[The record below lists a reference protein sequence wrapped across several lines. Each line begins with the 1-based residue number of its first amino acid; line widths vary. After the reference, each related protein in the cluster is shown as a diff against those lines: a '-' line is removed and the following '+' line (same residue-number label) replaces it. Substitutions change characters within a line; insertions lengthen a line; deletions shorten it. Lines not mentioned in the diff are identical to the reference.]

1 MPALK
6 LDMLTRRSVARR
18 LGLMLAAVAAAPVAS
33 AATYPTHRVKI
44 ITTVA
49 AGGTV
54 DVLARLIA
62 EKLSESLG
70 QSFYVEDMPGGGGK
84 MGAAAAARSAPDGYT
99 LLFVFNSFIT
109 DISLYS
115 EVPYDPIKDFAP
127 VTLVATSPYVLVV
140 PPSLGVR
147 SVQELLTLVKGN
159 PGKYSYAAPGNL
171 VDEMF
176 RLANGLNMVRVPF
189 NSAPPAIASTIGGF
203 TQMAFTSIGA
213 AVPNINA
220 GKLLALAVTSHKR
233 LVALPQVPTLTEAGV
248 PEAEASFM
256 QGVVVPAATPKE
268 IIGRLQSEIAR
279 IVALPDIVGKLTAL
293 GLEPVANKPEQF
305 GAYIKSE
312 IARWGDI
319 IRRSNL
325 KVE

>member
-1 MPALK
+1 
-6 LDMLTRRSVARR
+6 MLTRRSVVHQ
-18 LGLMLAAVAAAPVAS
+18 LLSLAALSAAS
-33 AATYPTHRVKI
+33 AAGAETIRRV
-44 ITTVA
+44 
-49 AGGTV
+49 GQRSSRLSRLCGTV

-62 EKLSESLG
+62 QKLSESWG
-70 QSFYVEDMPGGGGK
+70 QNFYVENIPGGGGK
-84 MGAAAAARSAPDGYT
+84 MGAAAAARSSPDGYT
-99 LLFVFNSFIT
+99 ILFVFNSFIT

-115 EVPYDPIKDFAP
+115 DVPYDPIQDFAP

-140 PPSLGVR
+140 SPSLGVH
-147 SVQELLTLVKGN
+147 SVQELLSLVKAN

-176 RLANGLNMVRVPF
+176 RLSNG
-189 NSAPPAIASTIGGF
+189 PAIASTIGGF

-220 GKLLALAVTSHKR
+220 GKLQALAVTSRKR
-233 LVALPQVPTLTEAGV
+233 LAALPDVPTLAEAGL
-248 PEAEASFM
+248 PEPEASFM

-268 IIGRLQSEIAR
+268 IVKRLQSEIAR
-279 IVALPDIVGKLTAL
+279 IVALPDVVEKLTAL
-293 GLEPVANKPEQF
+293 GLVPVADTPEEF
-305 GAYIKSE
+305 GAYLRSE

>member
-1 MPALK
+1 MF
-6 LDMLTRRSVARR
+6 TRRRVVQRFGAS
-18 LGLMLAAVAAAPVAS
+18 LAALAAASVAS
-33 AATYPTHRVKI
+33 ADTYPTHRVKI

-49 AGGTV
+49 PGGTV

-62 EKLSESLG
+62 QKLSENFG
-70 QSFYVEDMPGGGGK
+70 QIFYVEDIPGGGGK
-84 MGAAAAARSAPDGYT
+84 MGAAEAARSTPDGYT
-99 LLFVFNSFIT
+99 ILFVFNSFIT

-115 EVPYDPIKDFAP
+115 DVPYDPIKDFAP
-127 VTLVATSPYVLVV
+127 VTLVATSPYVLMV
-140 PPSLGVR
+140 PPSLGVH
-147 SVQELLTLVKGN
+147 SVQELLSLLKAN

-176 RLANGLNMVRVPF
+176 RLSNGLDIVRVPF

-213 AVPNINA
+213 AVPSINA
-220 GKLLALAVTSHKR
+220 GKLQALAVTSHKR
-233 LVALPQVPTLTEAGV
+233 SPALPDVPALAEAGL
-248 PEAEASFM
+248 PEQEASFM
-256 QGVVVPAATPKE
+256 QGVLVPAATPKE
-268 IIGRLQSEIAR
+268 IIDRLQSEIAH
-279 IVALPDIVGKLTAL
+279 IVALPDIVEKLTTL
-293 GLEPVANKPEQF
+293 GLEPVADTPGEF

>member
-1 MPALK
+1 
-6 LDMLTRRSVARR
+6 MLTRRSLGRR
-18 LGLMLAAVAAAPVAS
+18 LGVILAAVAAAPVAS
-33 AATYPTHRVKI
+33 AASYPARRVKI

-54 DVLARLIA
+54 DVLARLVA
-62 EKLSESLG
+62 EKLSERLG
-70 QSFYVEDMPGGGGK
+70 QNFYVEDMPGGGGK

-109 DISLYS
+109 DISLYR

-147 SVQELLTLVKGN
+147 SVQELLALVKGN

-176 RLANGLNMVRVPF
+176 RLANELDIVRVPF

-233 LVALPQVPTLTEAGV
+233 LAALPQVPTLAEAGV

-268 IIGRLQSEIAR
+268 IISRLQSEIAG
-279 IVALPDIVGKLTAL
+279 IVALPDIVEKLTAL
-293 GLEPVANKPEQF
+293 GLEPVADKPEEF
-305 GAYIKSE
+305 GAYIRSE
-312 IARWGDI
+312 IGRWGDI

>member
-1 MPALK
+1 
-6 LDMLTRRSVARR
+6 MLTRRSVVHQ
-18 LGLMLAAVAAAPVAS
+18 LVSLAALSAASVAS
-33 AATYPTHRVKI
+33 TAETYPTRRVKI

-49 AGGTV
+49 PGGTV

-62 EKLSESLG
+62 QKLSESLG
-70 QSFYVEDMPGGGGK
+70 QNFYVEDMPGGGGK

-99 LLFVFNSFIT
+99 ILFVFNSFIT

-115 EVPYDPIKDFAP
+115 DVPYDPIKDFTP
-127 VTLVATSPYVLVV
+127 VTLVATSPYVLMV
-140 PPSLGVR
+140 PPSLGVH
-147 SVQELLTLVKGN
+147 SVQELLSLVRAN

-176 RLANGLNMVRVPF
+176 RLSNGLDIVRVPF

-213 AVPNINA
+213 AVPNIKA
-220 GKLLALAVTSHKR
+220 GKLQPLAVTSRKR
-233 LVALPQVPTLTEAGV
+233 LAALPDVPTLTEAGL
-248 PEAEASFM
+248 PEPEASFM
-256 QGVVVPAATPKE
+256 QGVVVPAGTPKE
-268 IIGRLQSEIAR
+268 IVKRLQNEIAR
-279 IVALPDIVGKLTAL
+279 IVALPDVVEKLTAL
-293 GLEPVANKPEQF
+293 GLEPVADTPEEF

-319 IRRSNL
+319 IRRSSL

>member
-1 MPALK
+1 
-6 LDMLTRRSVARR
+6 MLSRRSVVGQFGA
-18 LGLMLAAVAAAPVAS
+18 GLAALATRSVANAE
-33 AATYPTHRVKI
+33 TYPTHRVKI

-62 EKLSESLG
+62 QKLSESLG
-70 QSFYVEDMPGGGGK
+70 QNFYVEDIPGGGGK

-99 LLFVFNSFIT
+99 ILFVFNSFIT
-109 DISLYS
+109 DVSLYS
-115 EVPYDPIKDFAP
+115 DVPYDPIKDFAP

-140 PPSLGVR
+140 PPSLGIQ
-147 SVQELLTLVKGN
+147 SVQELLSLVKAN

-176 RLANGLNMVRVPF
+176 RLSNGLDIVRVPF

-220 GKLLALAVTSHKR
+220 QKLQALAVTSHKR
-233 LVALPQVPTLTEAGV
+233 SAALPDVPTLAEAGL
-248 PEAEASFM
+248 PEHEASFM
-256 QGVVVPAATPKE
+256 QGVMVPAATPKE
-268 IIGRLQSEIAR
+268 IIKRLQSEIAH
-279 IVALPDIVGKLTAL
+279 IVALPDVIEKLTAL
-293 GLEPVANKPEQF
+293 GVEPVADTPEEF
-305 GAYIKSE
+305 GAYIRSE

-319 IRRSNL
+319 IHRSNL

>member
-1 MPALK
+1 MPS
-6 LDMLTRRSVARR
+6 RRSVVHQFGAS
-18 LGLMLAAVAAAPVAS
+18 LAALAAGSVANAE
-33 AATYPTHRVKI
+33 TYPTHRVKI

-49 AGGTV
+49 PGGTV

-62 EKLSESLG
+62 QKLSESL
-70 QSFYVEDMPGGGGK
+70 QQNFYVEDIPGGGGK

-109 DISLYS
+109 DVSLYS
-115 EVPYDPIKDFAP
+115 DVPYDPIKDFAP

-140 PPSLGVR
+140 PPSLGVH
-147 SVQELLTLVKGN
+147 SVQELLSLVRAN
-159 PGKYSYAAPGNL
+159 PGKYNYAAPGNL

-176 RLANGLNMVRVPF
+176 RLLNGLDIVRVPF

-220 GKLLALAVTSHKR
+220 GKLQALAVTSHNR
-233 LVALPQVPTLTEAGV
+233 SAALSDVPTLAEAGL
-248 PEAEASFM
+248 PEHEASFM
-256 QGVVVPAATPKE
+256 QGVVVPAATPKDVVM
-268 IIGRLQSEIAR
+268 RLQSEIAR
-279 IVALPDIVGKLTAL
+279 IVGLPDVIEKLTAL
-293 GLEPVANKPEQF
+293 GVEPVADTPEEF
-305 GAYIKSE
+305 GAYIRSE

>member
-1 MPALK
+1 MPS
-6 LDMLTRRSVARR
+6 RRSVVHQFGAS
-18 LGLMLAAVAAAPVAS
+18 LAALAAGSVANAE
-33 AATYPTHRVKI
+33 TYPTHRVKI

-49 AGGTV
+49 PGGTV

-62 EKLSESLG
+62 QKLSESL
-70 QSFYVEDMPGGGGK
+70 QQNFYVEDIPGGGGK

-99 LLFVFNSFIT
+99 ILFVFNSFIT
-109 DISLYS
+109 DISLHS
-115 EVPYDPIKDFAP
+115 DVPYDPLKDFAP

-140 PPSLGVR
+140 SPSLGVH
-147 SVQELLTLVKGN
+147 SVQELLSLVRAN

-176 RLANGLNMVRVPF
+176 RLSNALDIVRVPF

-203 TQMAFTSIGA
+203 TQMAFTSMGV
-213 AVPNINA
+213 AVPHIKA
-220 GKLLALAVTSHKR
+220 GKLQALAVTSHKR
-233 LVALPQVPTLTEAGV
+233 SAALPDVPTLAEAGL
-248 PEAEASFM
+248 PEHEASFM

-268 IIGRLQSEIAR
+268 IVKQLRSEIAR
-279 IVALPDIVGKLTAL
+279 IVTLPDVIEKLTAL
-293 GLEPVANKPEQF
+293 GLEPVADSPEEF

-325 KVE
+325 RVE

>member
-1 MPALK
+1 
-6 LDMLTRRSVARR
+6 
-18 LGLMLAAVAAAPVAS
+18 
-33 AATYPTHRVKI
+33 
-44 ITTVA
+44 
-49 AGGTV
+49 
-54 DVLARLIA
+54 
-62 EKLSESLG
+62 
-70 QSFYVEDMPGGGGK
+70 

-115 EVPYDPIKDFAP
+115 DVPYDPIKDFAP

-140 PPSLGVR
+140 PPSLGVS
-147 SVQELLTLVKGN
+147 SVQELLALVKGN
-159 PGKYSYAAPGNL
+159 PGTFSYAAPGNL

-203 TQMAFTSIGA
+203 TQMAFTSVGA
-213 AVPNINA
+213 AVPNINS

-233 LVALPQVPTLTEAGV
+233 LAALPQVPTLAEAGV

-256 QGVVVPAATPKE
+256 QGVVVPTATPKE
-268 IIGRLQSEIAR
+268 IITRLQSEIAR
-279 IVALPDIVGKLTAL
+279 IVALPGIIEKLTAL
-293 GLEPVANKPEQF
+293 GLEPVANKPEEF
-305 GAYIKSE
+305 GAYIRSE

-319 IRRSNL
+319 IRKSNL
-325 KVE
+325 KIE

>member
-1 MPALK
+1 MPS
-6 LDMLTRRSVARR
+6 RRSVVHQFGAS
-18 LGLMLAAVAAAPVAS
+18 LAALAAGSVANAE
-33 AATYPTHRVKI
+33 TYPTHRVKI

-49 AGGTV
+49 PGGTV

-62 EKLSESLG
+62 QKLSESL
-70 QSFYVEDMPGGGGK
+70 QQNFYVEDIPGGGGK

-109 DISLYS
+109 DVSLYS
-115 EVPYDPIKDFAP
+115 DVPYDPIKDFAP

-140 PPSLGVR
+140 PPSLGVH
-147 SVQELLTLVKGN
+147 SVQELLSLLRAN

-176 RLANGLNMVRVPF
+176 RLSNGLDIVRVPF

-220 GKLLALAVTSHKR
+220 GKLQALAVTSHNR
-233 LVALPQVPTLTEAGV
+233 SAALSDVPTLAEAGL
-248 PEAEASFM
+248 PEHEASFM
-256 QGVVVPAATPKE
+256 QGVVVPAATPKDVVM
-268 IIGRLQSEIAR
+268 RLQSEIAR
-279 IVALPDIVGKLTAL
+279 IVALPDVIEKLTAL
-293 GLEPVANKPEQF
+293 GVEPVADTPEEF
-305 GAYIKSE
+305 GAYVRSE

>member
-1 MPALK
+1 
-6 LDMLTRRSVARR
+6 MLTRRNLARR
-18 LGLMLAAVAAAPVAS
+18 LGVMLAALAATPLAR
-33 AATYPTHRVKI
+33 AATYPTRRVKI

-115 EVPYDPIKDFAP
+115 DVPYDPIKDFAP

-147 SVQELLTLVKGN
+147 SVQDLLALVKAN

-233 LVALPQVPTLTEAGV
+233 LAALPQVPTLAEARV

-256 QGVVVPAATPKE
+256 QGVVVPAGTPTE

-279 IVALPDIVGKLTAL
+279 IVMLPDMVEKLTAL
-293 GLEPVANKPEQF
+293 GLEPVADKPEEF
-305 GAYIKSE
+305 GAYIRSE

>member
-1 MPALK
+1 MA
-6 LDMLTRRSVARR
+6 TRRDVVRYFGTS
-18 LGLMLAAVAAAPVAS
+18 LAALATSSIAS
-33 AATYPTHRVKI
+33 AETYPTHRVKI
-44 ITTVA
+44 IATVA
-49 AGGTV
+49 PGGTV

-62 EKLSESLG
+62 QKLSESFG
-70 QSFYVEDMPGGGGK
+70 RNFYVEDIPGGGGK

-99 LLFVFNSFIT
+99 ILFVFNSFIT
-109 DISLYS
+109 NISLHS
-115 EVPYDPIKDFAP
+115 DVPYDPLKDFAP

-140 PPSLGVR
+140 SPSLGVH
-147 SVQELLTLVKGN
+147 SVQELLSLVRAN

-176 RLANGLNMVRVPF
+176 RLSNALDIVRVPF

-203 TQMAFTSIGA
+203 TQMAFTSMGV
-213 AVPNINA
+213 AVPHIKA
-220 GKLLALAVTSHKR
+220 GKLQALAVTSHKR
-233 LVALPQVPTLTEAGV
+233 SAALPDVPTLAEAGL
-248 PEAEASFM
+248 PEHEASFM

-268 IIGRLQSEIAR
+268 IVKQLRSEIAR
-279 IVALPDIVGKLTAL
+279 IVSLPDVIEKLTAL
-293 GLEPVANKPEQF
+293 GLEPVADSPEEF

-325 KVE
+325 RVE

>member
-1 MPALK
+1 MP
-6 LDMLTRRSVARR
+6 TRRSVVHQFGA
-18 LGLMLAAVAAAPVAS
+18 GLAALAVGSVANAE
-33 AATYPTHRVKI
+33 TYPTHRVKI

-49 AGGTV
+49 PGGTV

-62 EKLSESLG
+62 QKLSESL
-70 QSFYVEDMPGGGGK
+70 QQNFYVEDIPGGGGK

-109 DISLYS
+109 DVSLYS
-115 EVPYDPIKDFAP
+115 DVPYDPIKDFAP

-140 PPSLGVR
+140 PPSLGVH
-147 SVQELLTLVKGN
+147 SVQELLSLLRAN

-176 RLANGLNMVRVPF
+176 RLSNRLDIVRVPF

-220 GKLLALAVTSHKR
+220 RKLQALAVTSHKR
-233 LVALPQVPTLTEAGV
+233 SAALPDVPTLAEAGL
-248 PEAEASFM
+248 PEHEASFM

-268 IIGRLQSEIAR
+268 IIKRLQSEIAR
-279 IVALPDIVGKLTAL
+279 IVALPDVIEKLAAL
-293 GLEPVANKPEQF
+293 GVEPVADTPEEF
-305 GAYIKSE
+305 GAYIRSE
-312 IARWGDI
+312 IVRWGDV
-319 IRRSNL
+319 IRRSNF

>member
-1 MPALK
+1 MP
-6 LDMLTRRSVARR
+6 TRRSIVHQFGAS
-18 LGLMLAAVAAAPVAS
+18 LAALAAGPVAS
-33 AATYPTHRVKI
+33 AETYPTHRVKI

-49 AGGTV
+49 PGGTV

-62 EKLSESLG
+62 QKLSESLG
-70 QSFYVEDMPGGGGK
+70 QNFYVEDIPGGGGK

-109 DISLYS
+109 DVSLYS
-115 EVPYDPIKDFAP
+115 DVPYDPITDFAP

-140 PPSLGVR
+140 PPSLGVH
-147 SVQELLTLVKGN
+147 SVQGLLSLVRAN
-159 PGKYSYAAPGNL
+159 PGKYTYAAPGNL

-176 RLANGLNMVRVPF
+176 RLSNGLDIVRVPF

-220 GKLLALAVTSHKR
+220 GKLQALAVTSHNR
-233 LVALPQVPTLTEAGV
+233 STALPEIPTLAEAGL
-248 PEAEASFM
+248 PEHEASFM

-268 IIGRLQSEIAR
+268 IVKRLRSEIAC
-279 IVALPDIVGKLTAL
+279 IVALPDVVEKLTAL
-293 GLEPVANKPEQF
+293 GLVPVADTPEEF
-305 GAYIKSE
+305 GAYIRSE
-312 IARWGDI
+312 IGRWGDI

>member
-1 MPALK
+1 
-6 LDMLTRRSVARR
+6 MLTRRSVVHQFVAS
-18 LGLMLAAVAAAPVAS
+18 LALLAAGSVAS
-33 AATYPTHRVKI
+33 AETYPTRRVKI

-49 AGGTV
+49 PGGTV

-62 EKLSESLG
+62 QKLSESLG
-70 QSFYVEDMPGGGGK
+70 QNFYVEDIPGAGGK

-99 LLFVFNSFIT
+99 ILFVFNSFIT

-115 EVPYDPIKDFAP
+115 DVPYDPIKDFAP

-140 PPSLGVR
+140 PPSLGVH
-147 SVQELLTLVKGN
+147 SVQELLSLLKAN

-176 RLANGLNMVRVPF
+176 RLSNGLDIVRVPF

-220 GKLLALAVTSHKR
+220 GKLRALAVTSHKR
-233 LVALPQVPTLTEAGV
+233 SVALPDVPTLAEAGL
-248 PEAEASFM
+248 PEHEASFM

-268 IIGRLQSEIAR
+268 IVERLQSAIAR
-279 IVALPDIVGKLTAL
+279 IVALPDVVEKLTAL
-293 GLEPVANKPEQF
+293 GLEPVADTPEEF
-305 GAYIKSE
+305 GAYIRSE
-312 IARWGDI
+312 IARWGDV

-325 KVE
+325 KLE

>member
-1 MPALK
+1 
-6 LDMLTRRSVARR
+6 MLTRRSVVHQ
-18 LGLMLAAVAAAPVAS
+18 LVSLAALSAAS
-33 AATYPTHRVKI
+33 AASTAETYPTRRVKI

-49 AGGTV
+49 PGGTV

-62 EKLSESLG
+62 QKLSESLG
-70 QSFYVEDMPGGGGK
+70 QNFYVEDMPGGGGK

-99 LLFVFNSFIT
+99 ILFVFNSFIT

-115 EVPYDPIKDFAP
+115 DVPYDPIKDFTP
-127 VTLVATSPYVLVV
+127 VTLVATSPYVLMV
-140 PPSLGVR
+140 PPSLGVH
-147 SVQELLTLVKGN
+147 SVQELLSLVRAN

-176 RLANGLNMVRVPF
+176 RLSNGLDIVRVPF

-220 GKLLALAVTSHKR
+220 GKLQALAVTSHNR
-233 LVALPQVPTLTEAGV
+233 STALPEIPTLAEAGL
-248 PEAEASFM
+248 PEHEASFM

-268 IIGRLQSEIAR
+268 IVKRLQSEIAR
-279 IVALPDIVGKLTAL
+279 IVALPDVIEKLTAL
-293 GLEPVANKPEQF
+293 GVEPVADTPEEF
-305 GAYIKSE
+305 GAYIRSE
-312 IARWGDI
+312 IVRWGDI

>member
-1 MPALK
+1 MA
-6 LDMLTRRSVARR
+6 TRRDVVRYFGTS
-18 LGLMLAAVAAAPVAS
+18 LAALATSSIAS
-33 AATYPTHRVKI
+33 AETYPTHRVKI

-62 EKLSESLG
+62 QKLSESLG
-70 QSFYVEDMPGGGGK
+70 QNFYVEDIPGGGGK

-99 LLFVFNSFIT
+99 ILFVFNSFIT
-109 DISLYS
+109 DISLHS
-115 EVPYDPIKDFAP
+115 DVPYDPLKDFAP

-140 PPSLGVR
+140 SPSLGVH
-147 SVQELLTLVKGN
+147 SVQELLSLVKAN

-176 RLANGLNMVRVPF
+176 RLSNALDIVRVPF

-203 TQMAFTSIGA
+203 TQMAFTSMGV
-213 AVPNINA
+213 AVPHIKA
-220 GKLLALAVTSHKR
+220 GKLQALAVTSHKR
-233 LVALPQVPTLTEAGV
+233 SAALPDVPTLAEAGL
-248 PEAEASFM
+248 PEHEASFM

-268 IIGRLQSEIAR
+268 IVKRLRSEIAR
-279 IVALPDIVGKLTAL
+279 IVALPDVIEKLTAL
-293 GLEPVANKPEQF
+293 GLEPVADSPEEF

-325 KVE
+325 RVE

>member
-1 MPALK
+1 
-6 LDMLTRRSVARR
+6 MLTRRSVVHQ
-18 LGLMLAAVAAAPVAS
+18 LVSLAALSAAS
-33 AATYPTHRVKI
+33 AASTAETYPTRRVKI

-49 AGGTV
+49 PGGTV

-62 EKLSESLG
+62 QKLSESLG
-70 QSFYVEDMPGGGGK
+70 QNFYVEDMPGGGGK

-99 LLFVFNSFIT
+99 ILFVFNSFIT

-115 EVPYDPIKDFAP
+115 DVPYDPIKDFTP
-127 VTLVATSPYVLVV
+127 VTLVATSPYVLMV
-140 PPSLGVR
+140 PPSLGVH
-147 SVQELLTLVKGN
+147 SVQELLSLVRAN

-176 RLANGLNMVRVPF
+176 RLSNGLDIVRVPF

-213 AVPNINA
+213 AVPNIKA
-220 GKLLALAVTSHKR
+220 GKLQALAVTSRKR
-233 LVALPQVPTLTEAGV
+233 LAALPDVPTLTEAGL
-248 PEAEASFM
+248 PEPEASFM
-256 QGVVVPAATPKE
+256 QGVVVPAGTPKE
-268 IIGRLQSEIAR
+268 IVKRLQNEIAR
-279 IVALPDIVGKLTAL
+279 IVALPDVVEKLTAL
-293 GLEPVANKPEQF
+293 GLEPVADTPEEF

-319 IRRSNL
+319 IRRSSL

>member
-1 MPALK
+1 
-6 LDMLTRRSVARR
+6 MLTRRSAVSQFGAS
-18 LGLMLAAVAAAPVAS
+18 LAALTAASVTS
-33 AATYPTHRVKI
+33 AETYPTRRVKI
-44 ITTVA
+44 VTTVA

-62 EKLSESLG
+62 QKLSESLG
-70 QSFYVEDMPGGGGK
+70 QNFYVEDMPGGGGK

-99 LLFVFNSFIT
+99 MLFVFNSFIT

-115 EVPYDPIKDFAP
+115 DVPYDPIKDFAP

-140 PPSLGVR
+140 SPSLGVH
-147 SVQELLTLVKGN
+147 SVQELLSLVRAN

-176 RLANGLNMVRVPF
+176 RLSNTLDIVRVPF

-213 AVPNINA
+213 AVPHINA
-220 GKLLALAVTSHKR
+220 GKLQALAVTSRKR
-233 LVALPQVPTLTEAGV
+233 LAVLPNVPTLAEAGL
-248 PEAEASFM
+248 PEPEASFM
-256 QGVVVPAATPKE
+256 QGVVVPVATPKE
-268 IIGRLQSEIAR
+268 IIKRLQSEIAR
-279 IVALPDIVGKLTAL
+279 IVALPDVVEKLTAL
-293 GLEPVANKPEQF
+293 GLVPVADTPEEF
-305 GAYIKSE
+305 GTYLRSE
-312 IARWGDI
+312 IVRWGDI

-325 KVE
+325 KIE

>member
-1 MPALK
+1 MPS
-6 LDMLTRRSVARR
+6 RRSVVHQFGAS
-18 LGLMLAAVAAAPVAS
+18 LAALAAGSVANAE
-33 AATYPTHRVKI
+33 TYPTHRVKI

-49 AGGTV
+49 PGGTV

-62 EKLSESLG
+62 QKLSESLR
-70 QSFYVEDMPGGGGK
+70 QNFYVEDIPGGGGK

-109 DISLYS
+109 DVSLYS
-115 EVPYDPIKDFAP
+115 DVPYDPIKDFAP

-140 PPSLGVR
+140 PPSLGVH
-147 SVQELLTLVKGN
+147 SVQELLSLVRAN

-176 RLANGLNMVRVPF
+176 RLSNGLDIVRVPF

-220 GKLLALAVTSHKR
+220 GKLQALAVTSHNR
-233 LVALPQVPTLTEAGV
+233 SAALSDVPTLAEAGL
-248 PEAEASFM
+248 PEHEASFM
-256 QGVVVPAATPKE
+256 QGVVVPAATPKDVVM
-268 IIGRLQSEIAR
+268 RLQSEIAR
-279 IVALPDIVGKLTAL
+279 IVGLPDVIEKLTAL
-293 GLEPVANKPEQF
+293 GVEPVADTPEEF
-305 GAYIKSE
+305 GAYIRSE

>member
-1 MPALK
+1 MA
-6 LDMLTRRSVARR
+6 TRRDVVRYFGTS
-18 LGLMLAAVAAAPVAS
+18 LAALATSSIAS
-33 AATYPTHRVKI
+33 AETYPTHRVKI
-44 ITTVA
+44 IATVA
-49 AGGTV
+49 PGGTV

-62 EKLSESLG
+62 QKLSESFG
-70 QSFYVEDMPGGGGK
+70 QNFYVEDIPGGGGK

-99 LLFVFNSFIT
+99 ILFVFNSFIT
-109 DISLYS
+109 NISLHS
-115 EVPYDPIKDFAP
+115 DVPYEPLKDFAP

-140 PPSLGVR
+140 SPSLGVH
-147 SVQELLTLVKGN
+147 SVQELLSLVRAN

-176 RLANGLNMVRVPF
+176 RLSNALDIVRVPF

-203 TQMAFTSIGA
+203 TQMAFTSMGV
-213 AVPNINA
+213 AVPHIKA
-220 GKLLALAVTSHKR
+220 GKLQALAVTSHKR
-233 LVALPQVPTLTEAGV
+233 SAALPDVPTLAEAGL
-248 PEAEASFM
+248 PEHEASFM

-268 IIGRLQSEIAR
+268 IVKQLRSEIAR
-279 IVALPDIVGKLTAL
+279 IVTLPDVIEKLTAL
-293 GLEPVANKPEQF
+293 GLEPVADSPEEF

-325 KVE
+325 RVE

>member
-1 MPALK
+1 
-6 LDMLTRRSVARR
+6 MLTRRSVVHQ
-18 LGLMLAAVAAAPVAS
+18 LVSLAALSAAS
-33 AATYPTHRVKI
+33 AASTAETYPTRRVKI

-49 AGGTV
+49 PGGTV

-62 EKLSESLG
+62 QKLSESLG
-70 QSFYVEDMPGGGGK
+70 QNFYAEDMPGGGGK

-99 LLFVFNSFIT
+99 ILFVFNSFIT

-115 EVPYDPIKDFAP
+115 DVPYDPIKDFTP
-127 VTLVATSPYVLVV
+127 VTLVATSPYVLMV
-140 PPSLGVR
+140 PPSLGVH
-147 SVQELLTLVKGN
+147 SVQELLSLVRAN

-176 RLANGLNMVRVPF
+176 RLSNGLDIVRVPF

-213 AVPNINA
+213 AVPNIKA
-220 GKLLALAVTSHKR
+220 GKLQALAVTSRKR
-233 LVALPQVPTLTEAGV
+233 LAALPDVPTLTEAGL
-248 PEAEASFM
+248 PEPEASFM
-256 QGVVVPAATPKE
+256 QGVVVPAGTPKE
-268 IIGRLQSEIAR
+268 IVKRLQNEIAR
-279 IVALPDIVGKLTAL
+279 IVALPDVVEKLTAL
-293 GLEPVANKPEQF
+293 GLEPVADTPEEF

-319 IRRSNL
+319 IRRSSL

>member
-1 MPALK
+1 
-6 LDMLTRRSVARR
+6 MLSRRSVVGQFGA
-18 LGLMLAAVAAAPVAS
+18 GLAALATRSVANAE
-33 AATYPTHRVKI
+33 TYPTHRVKI

-62 EKLSESLG
+62 QKLSESLG
-70 QSFYVEDMPGGGGK
+70 QNFYVEDIPGGGGK

-99 LLFVFNSFIT
+99 ILFVFNSFIT
-109 DISLYS
+109 DVSLYS
-115 EVPYDPIKDFAP
+115 DVPYDPVKDFAP
-127 VTLVATSPYVLVV
+127 VTLAATSPYVLVV
-140 PPSLGVR
+140 PPSLGIQ
-147 SVQELLTLVKGN
+147 SVQELLSLVKAN

-176 RLANGLNMVRVPF
+176 RLSNGLDIVRVPF

-220 GKLLALAVTSHKR
+220 QKLQALAVTSHKR
-233 LVALPQVPTLTEAGV
+233 SAALPDVPTLAEAGL
-248 PEAEASFM
+248 PEHEASFM
-256 QGVVVPAATPKE
+256 QGVMVPAATPKE
-268 IIGRLQSEIAR
+268 IIKRLQSEIAH
-279 IVALPDIVGKLTAL
+279 IVALPDVIEKLTAL
-293 GLEPVANKPEQF
+293 GVEPVADTPEEF
-305 GAYIKSE
+305 GAYIRSE

-319 IRRSNL
+319 IHRSNL

>member
-1 MPALK
+1 
-6 LDMLTRRSVARR
+6 MLTRRSVVHKFVAS
-18 LGLMLAAVAAAPVAS
+18 LALLAAGSVAS
-33 AATYPTHRVKI
+33 AETYPTRRVKI

-49 AGGTV
+49 PGGTV

-62 EKLSESLG
+62 QKLSESLG
-70 QSFYVEDMPGGGGK
+70 QNFYVEDIPGAGGK

-99 LLFVFNSFIT
+99 ILFVFNSFIT

-115 EVPYDPIKDFAP
+115 DVPYDPIKDFAP

-140 PPSLGVR
+140 PPSLGVH
-147 SVQELLTLVKGN
+147 SVQELLSLLKAN

-176 RLANGLNMVRVPF
+176 RLSNGLDIVRVPF

-220 GKLLALAVTSHKR
+220 GKLRALAVTSHKR
-233 LVALPQVPTLTEAGV
+233 SVALPDVPTLAEAGL
-248 PEAEASFM
+248 PEHEASFM

-268 IIGRLQSEIAR
+268 IVERLQSAIAR
-279 IVALPDIVGKLTAL
+279 IVALPDVVEKLTAL
-293 GLEPVANKPEQF
+293 GLEPVADTPEEF
-305 GAYIKSE
+305 GAYIRSE
-312 IARWGDI
+312 IARWGDV

-325 KVE
+325 KLE